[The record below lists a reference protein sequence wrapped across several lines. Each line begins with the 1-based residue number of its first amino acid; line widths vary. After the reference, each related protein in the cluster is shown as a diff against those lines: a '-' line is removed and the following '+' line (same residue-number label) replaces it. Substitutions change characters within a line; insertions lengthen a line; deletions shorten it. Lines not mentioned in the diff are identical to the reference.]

1 MGSLQS
7 LENNMSLPLNPSE
20 TFLGN
25 ILKKI
30 HNALD
35 FTAILQV
42 IVEQTQGFLQI
53 DRVKIYQFAE
63 DGSGCVITE
72 ALHGQT
78 LPSLLGLHFPSTDIP
93 PPATGSPSSAIAR
106 LLV

>member
-1 MGSLQS
+1 
-7 LENNMSLPLNPSE
+7 MSLPLNPSE

-53 DRVKIYQFAE
+53 DRVKIHQFAG
-63 DGSGCVITE
+63 DGSGCVIAE

-93 PPATGSPSSAIAR
+93 SGHRESLQRDRPIVSIDVTSRRKSF
-106 LLV
+106 